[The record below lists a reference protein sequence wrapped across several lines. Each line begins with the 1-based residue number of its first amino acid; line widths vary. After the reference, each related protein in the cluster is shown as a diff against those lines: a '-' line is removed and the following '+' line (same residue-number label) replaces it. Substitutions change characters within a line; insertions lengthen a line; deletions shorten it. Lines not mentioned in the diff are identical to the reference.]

1 MKPANTNSTPISID
15 GKTFNIRSGDDPEM
29 LEQIKALDDQYIG
42 IHYPLTMEQL
52 KAIAHKDGLLIAL
65 HQNKLAGYSL
75 ILFEPIDKQHSFAS
89 DEAMLYGTTVKK
101 EFRHLGLGSALATM
115 QEIKAK
121 NKGIKKLKLT
131 VRPENAAA
139 VLMRLKNNFQIN
151 DFESNYFGDESPR
164 FVMEKNII
172 ESSEKPAKPVNHRAS
187 LALTPDQKPSQTT
200 LTMLAMAFSVGMKV
214 QAYYPESDQ
223 VIRLLL
229 G

>member
-1 MKPANTNSTPISID
+1 MKAANNTTTTITLDGITFSI
-15 GKTFNIRSGDDPEM
+15 KQSDDPEI
-29 LEQIKALDDQYIG
+29 LEQIKALDDKYIG
-42 IHYPLTMEQL
+42 IHYALTMEQL
-52 KAIAHKDGLLIAL
+52 IAIAHKDGLLVAL

-89 DEAMLYGTTVKK
+89 DEALLYGTTVKK
-101 EFRHLGLGSALATM
+101 EFRHIGLGSALAGL

-121 NKGIKKLKLT
+121 NKGIKKLRLT

-151 DFESNYFGDESPR
+151 GFDSNYFGDESPR
-164 FVMEKNII
+164 FVMEKNIV
-172 ESSEKPAKPVNHRAS
+172 ESLEKPAKPVNHRAS
-187 LALTPDQKPSQTT
+187 LVLTPDHKPSQTT

-214 QAYYPESDQ
+214 HAYYPESDQ
-223 VIRLLL
+223 AIRLLL